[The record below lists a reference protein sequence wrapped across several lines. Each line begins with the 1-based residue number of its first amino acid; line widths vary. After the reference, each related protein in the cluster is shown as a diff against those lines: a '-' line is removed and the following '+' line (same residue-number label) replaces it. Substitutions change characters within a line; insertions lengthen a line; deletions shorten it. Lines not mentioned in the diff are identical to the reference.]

1 MIKIAIRTV
10 ACIIFHDSTPI
21 DSEDEKYEKLE
32 KAAKKLSASLLD
44 SNGVEALAH
53 FAEPVQ
59 QFPIIS

>member
-1 MIKIAIRTV
+1 MIKI
-10 ACIIFHDSTPI
+10 ACIIFHHSTPI

-32 KAAKKLSASLLD
+32 KAAKKLSAYVLLD

>member
-1 MIKIAIRTV
+1 M
-10 ACIIFHDSTPI
+10 
-21 DSEDEKYEKLE
+21 DSEDEKHEKLGE
-32 KAAKKLSASLLD
+32 EIVCDLLD